1 MSVASGEVS
10 ALRASYADIIARV
23 RGVAD
28 RAAALIDR
36 ELRPERT
43 ASPTCP
49 DEVGL
54 DFRRPPASESS
65 TAFPEGGGDV

>member
-10 ALRASYADIIARV
+10 APRASYADIIARV

-28 RAAALIDR
+28 RAAALIPR
-36 ELRPERT
+36 AEAR
-43 ASPTCP
+43 ANCIPTCP